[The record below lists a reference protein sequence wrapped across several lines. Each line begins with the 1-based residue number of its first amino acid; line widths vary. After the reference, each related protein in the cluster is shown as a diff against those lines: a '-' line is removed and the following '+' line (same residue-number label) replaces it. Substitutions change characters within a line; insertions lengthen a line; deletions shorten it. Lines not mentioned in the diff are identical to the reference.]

1 MSEGQ
6 QPSSSSPAIVPPHT
20 RTIVEL
26 GSGDC
31 RLLEALAEKD
41 PQTVYIGIELDAEQ
55 CKQAKSRVSR
65 LQNAFVMQGSFEEII
80 PRLPDCSV
88 DGFIAVLPDPAFID
102 EKKEEKW
109 KPLYLAVYA
118 KLKKPGAFRLVA
130 EVTDELL
137 QPVSNEAFDRWS
149 IWLVS
154 AFRSAG
160 FKVAAMT
167 EGSPAEYS
175 SRCLDQFRGDPERI
189 RMATLDLVKE

>member
-1 MSEGQ
+1 MSEE
-6 QPSSSSPAIVPPHT
+6 PSLVPPHT

-41 PQTVYIGIELDAEQ
+41 PQTVYIGIEIDGEQ
-55 CKQAKSRVSR
+55 CLQAKSRIS
-65 LQNAFVMQGSFEEII
+65 LQNVFVMQGSFEEII
-80 PRLPDCSV
+80 PRLPDDSV

-109 KPLYLAVYA
+109 KPLYRAAYA

-130 EVTDELL
+130 EITDELL

-154 AFRSAG
+154 AFRSVG
-160 FKVAAMT
+160 FKVAGMT
-167 EGSPAEYS
+167 EGSPVEYS

-189 RMATLDLVKE
+189 RMATLDFVKE

>member
-1 MSEGQ
+1 MPEEEP
-6 QPSSSSPAIVPPHT
+6 QPLVPPHT

-41 PQTVYIGIELDAEQ
+41 PQTVYIGIDLDGEQ
-55 CKQAKSRVSR
+55 CQLAKSRIR
-65 LQNAFVMQGSFEEII
+65 LQNVFVIRGSFEEIV
-80 PRLPDCSV
+80 PRLPDGSV

-109 KPLYLAVYA
+109 KPLYRAVYA
-118 KLKKPGAFRLVA
+118 KLKRPGALRLVA
-130 EVTDELL
+130 EITDDLL

-149 IWLVS
+149 VWLVS

-160 FKVAAMT
+160 FKVAGMA

-189 RMATLDLVKE
+189 RMATLDFVKE